1 MRIQK
6 ALLGVIYLLIT
17 SSIFAQTQLNEVVVS
32 SPRLDIPFSEDS
44 KSVTVITA
52 AQIANTPATSLADVL
67 RLQAGVDV
75 LRQGMEGAN
84 ADIYLRGG
92 TYSQVLLLIDGIRV
106 DDPQTGHH
114 TLNSALPLDV
124 IERIEIVKGPA
135 ARIYGQNAFT
145 GAINIVTKKAT
156 SNKTNVAVAQGSFDS
171 NQLNVTEQ
179 IQTEKQQHIV
189 HFSLQE
195 SDGYRY
201 NTDFKNL
208 HVFTKSSFAAGASNI
223 NVMTMFTER
232 KFGANGFY
240 RATTATEQYEET
252 QSSLIALTST
262 LVSENQNWRFTPR
275 LFWKRG
281 QDEYIYIRNNP
292 SVFRNLHITN
302 RLGTS
307 LDAKNTN
314 TWGVTGF
321 GVEFSRVNIQSNN
334 LGDKNRI
341 IAHLFFEHRFTTG
354 SFDITPGFAWSNYS
368 DMGGFFYPGIDMGYR
383 LSEHVKLTYNTGYTY
398 RIPTYTDLF
407 YQSTTTKGNANLQ
420 PEKALSHEISM
431 RYQAQKWSVEAAVF
445 QRNGENLIDFVKQSP
460 SDEAWVAEN
469 IAENI
474 RTVGGELNAVWKYR
488 IGKQQHTL
496 NLSYAYLEDDYIK
509 TVYSKY
515 ALNFLKHDVNLQLT
529 KQYSS
534 RFSSTAAYRY
544 AERALGDNYQLFN
557 LQLDFALGAKW
568 KVSLQGRNLFNI
580 TYYENFIPMPKAHG
594 MLSLQ
599 YSL

>member
-1 MRIQK
+1 M
-6 ALLGVIYLLIT
+6 
-17 SSIFAQTQLNEVVVS
+17 SSIKPIFLLCFLFCFHLFRGQNNLEEVVVS
-32 SPRLDIPFSEDS
+32 SPRLSVPFSDDS

-52 AQIANTPATSLADVL
+52 EQIANMPVTSLVDVL
-67 RLQAGVDV
+67 RFQAGVDV
-75 LRQGMEGAN
+75 LRQGLEGSN

-145 GAINIVTKKAT
+145 GAINIVTKKAS
-156 SNKTNVAVAQGSFDS
+156 SNKTTVAVVQGSFES
-171 NQLNVTEQ
+171 NQINVTEQ
-179 IQTEKQQHIV
+179 IQTEKQQHIA

-208 HVFTKSSFAAGASNI
+208 HLFTKSSFATGTSNI
-223 NVMTMFTER
+223 DLMTMFTER

-240 RATTATEQYEET
+240 RAVTATEQYEET
-252 QSSLIALTST
+252 QSSLIALST
-262 LVSENQNWRFTPR
+262 VLVSKNQNWSWTPR

-281 QDEYIYIRNNP
+281 QDEYVYIRNNP
-292 SVFRNLHITN
+292 SFFRNIHITN
-302 RLGTS
+302 RLGAS
-307 LDAKNTN
+307 LDAKSTN
-314 TWGVTGF
+314 LWGATGF

-334 LGDKNRI
+334 LGDKNRT
-341 IAHLFFEHRFTTG
+341 IAHLFFEHRFTIGT
-354 SFDITPGFAWSNYS
+354 FDLTPGFAWSNYS

-383 LSEHVKLTYNTGYTY
+383 LSDRVKITYNTGYTY
-398 RIPTYTDLF
+398 RIPTYTDLY
-407 YQSTTTKGNANLQ
+407 YQSTTTKGNVNLQ
-420 PEKALSHEISM
+420 PEKALSHEMSM
-431 RYQAQKWSVEAAVF
+431 RYKTLKWSIETTIF
-445 QRNGENLIDFVKQSP
+445 QRDGENLIDFVKQSP
-460 SDEAWVAEN
+460 DDVAWVAKN
-469 IAENI
+469 IAKQI
-474 RTVGGELNAVWKYR
+474 RTVGGELNAVWKYS

-496 NLSYAYLEDDYIK
+496 NLSYAYLQDDYIK

-529 KQYSS
+529 KQFSS

-544 AERALGDNYQLFN
+544 AKRALGDTYQLFN
-557 LQLDFALGAKW
+557 LQLNYALGSKW
-568 KVSLQGRNLFNI
+568 NVSLQGRNLFNV
-580 TYYENFIPMPKAHG
+580 TYYENLISMPRAHG
-594 MLSLQ
+594 ILTLR

>member
-1 MRIQK
+1 MK
-6 ALLGVIYLLIT
+6 NALCLIFYFLFLGSFVLG
-17 SSIFAQTQLNEVVVS
+17 QTNLDEVVVS
-32 SPRLDIPFSEDS
+32 SPRLSIPFSEDS

-52 AQIANTPATSLADVL
+52 KQMANMPATSLADVL

-145 GAINIVTKKAT
+145 GAINIVTKNAT
-156 SNKTNVAVAQGSFDS
+156 SNKTNFAMAHGSFGS
-171 NQLNVTEQ
+171 NQVSLTEQ
-179 IQTEKQQHIV
+179 IQTEKQQHTA

-195 SDGYRY
+195 SDGYRH

-208 HVFTKSSFAAGASNI
+208 HVFTKSSFAAGASYI
-223 NVMTMFTER
+223 NVLTMFTER

-252 QSSLIALTST
+252 QSSLVALTTT
-262 LVSENQNWRFTPR
+262 LASEDQNWRLSPR

-281 QDEYIYIRNNP
+281 QDEYIYIRDNP

-307 LDAKNTN
+307 LDVKNIN
-314 TWGVTGF
+314 PWGVTGF
-321 GVEFSRVNIQSNN
+321 GLEFSRVNIQSNN
-334 LGDKNRI
+334 LGDKSRT

-354 SFDITPGFAWSNYS
+354 AFDITPGFAWSNYS
-368 DMGGFFYPGIDMGYR
+368 DMGGFFYPGFDMGYR
-383 LSEHVKLTYNTGYTY
+383 LSERVKLTYNTGYTY

-407 YQSTTTKGNANLQ
+407 YQSKTTKGNADLQ

-431 RYQAQKWSVEAAVF
+431 RYEAQQWFVEAAVF
-445 QRNGENLIDFVKQSP
+445 QRDGENLIDFVKQSP

-469 IAENI
+469 IAEQI
-474 RTVGGELNAVWKYR
+474 RTIGGELNAVWKYR

-496 NLSYAYLEDDYIK
+496 NLSYAYLQDDYIK

-515 ALNFLKHDVNLQLT
+515 ALNFLKHDVNAQLT
-529 KQYSS
+529 KQFSPS
-534 RFSSTAAYRY
+534 FSSTVSYRY
-544 AERALGDNYQLFN
+544 ATRALGDTYQLFN
-557 LQLDFALGAKW
+557 LQLNYTLSSKW
-568 KVSLQGRNLFNI
+568 NIELQGRNLFDV
-580 TYYENFIPMPKAHG
+580 TYYENLIPMPKANG
-594 MLSLQ
+594 IVSLR
-599 YSL
+599 YTL

>member
-1 MRIQK
+1 M
-6 ALLGVIYLLIT
+6 
-17 SSIFAQTQLNEVVVS
+17 
-32 SPRLDIPFSEDS
+32 
-44 KSVTVITA
+44 
-52 AQIANTPATSLADVL
+52 
-67 RLQAGVDV
+67 
-75 LRQGMEGAN
+75 
-84 ADIYLRGG
+84 
-92 TYSQVLLLIDGIRV
+92 
-106 DDPQTGHH
+106 
-114 TLNSALPLDV
+114 
-124 IERIEIVKGPA
+124 
-135 ARIYGQNAFT
+135 
-145 GAINIVTKKAT
+145 
-156 SNKTNVAVAQGSFDS
+156 AQGSFDS
-171 NQLNVTEQ
+171 NQLSITEQ
-179 IQTEKQQHIV
+179 IQTEKQQHIA

-252 QSSLIALTST
+252 QSSLVALTST
-262 LVSENQNWRFTPR
+262 LVSENQNWRLTPR

-307 LDAKNTN
+307 LDAKNKN
-314 TWGVTGF
+314 SLGVTGF

-334 LGDKNRI
+334 LGDKNRTV
-341 IAHLFFEHRFTTG
+341 AHLFFEHRFTTG

-368 DMGGFFYPGIDMGYR
+368 DMGGFFYPGVDMGYR

-407 YQSTTTKGNANLQ
+407 YQSATTKGNANLQ

-460 SDEAWVAEN
+460 NDEAWVAEN
-469 IAENI
+469 IDENI
-474 RTVGGELNAVWKYR
+474 RTVGGELNAVWKYQ

-515 ALNFLKHDVNLQLT
+515 ALNFLKHDANLQLT
-529 KQYSS
+529 KQFSS

-544 AERALGDNYQLFN
+544 AERALGDTYQLFN
-557 LQLDFALGAKW
+557 LQLDYALGAKW
-568 KVSLQGRNLFNI
+568 KVSLQGRNLFNF
-580 TYYENFIPMPKAHG
+580 TYYENLIPMPKAHG
-594 MLSLQ
+594 MLTLR
-599 YSL
+599 YSR

>member
-1 MRIQK
+1 MK
-6 ALLGVIYLLIT
+6 TCLFYFLVALL
-17 SSIFAQTQLNEVVVS
+17 SISLSFGQTKLNEVVVS

-44 KSVTVITA
+44 KSITVITA
-52 AQIANTPATSLADVL
+52 EQIANTPATSLVDVL

-92 TYSQVLLLIDGIRV
+92 TFSQVLLLIDGIRV

-145 GAINIVTKKAT
+145 GAINIVTKNAT
-156 SNKTNVAVAQGSFDS
+156 SNKTNVAVAQGSFES
-171 NQLNVTEQ
+171 NQLSVTEQ
-179 IQTEKQQHIV
+179 IQTEKQQHIA

-195 SDGYRY
+195 SDGYRH
-201 NTDFKNL
+201 NTDFRNL
-208 HVFTKSSFAAGASNI
+208 HVFTKSSFATGASNI
-223 NVMTMFTER
+223 NLMTMFTER

-252 QSSLIALTST
+252 QSSLVALTST
-262 LVSENQNWRFTPR
+262 LVSENQKWRFTPR

-281 QDEYIYIRNNP
+281 QDEYIFIRNNP

-302 RLGTS
+302 RLGNS

-314 TWGVTGF
+314 AWGVTGF
-321 GVEFSRVNIQSNN
+321 GFEFSRVSIQSNN
-334 LGDKNRI
+334 LGDKNRT
-341 IAHLFFEHRFTTG
+341 IAHLFFEHRFATG
-354 SFDITPGFAWSNYS
+354 AFDVTPGFAWSKYS

-383 LSEHVKLTYNTGYTY
+383 LSERVKITYNTGYTY

-407 YQSTTTKGNANLQ
+407 YESRTTKGNADLQ

-474 RTVGGELNAVWKYR
+474 RTTGGELTAVWKYR

-515 ALNFLKHDVNLQLT
+515 ALNFLKHDVNAQLT
-529 KQYSS
+529 KQFST

-544 AERALGDNYQLFN
+544 AKRALGDNYQLFN
-557 LQLDFALGAKW
+557 LRLDYALSVKW
-568 KVSLQGRNLFNI
+568 NISLQGRNLFNV
-580 TYYENFIPMPKAHG
+580 TYYENLLPMPKAHG
-594 MLSLQ
+594 LLTLQ